1 MLHKKIQ
8 NYKGIG
14 WGMMFGSTLSLLLS
28 FFPGSS
34 LNWKLA
40 FLGTIIVQIGFG
52 LVCFFFVG
60 YYTALYLLEES
71 ENERDDDE
79 PKNGVIL
86 KLLPGSKKE
95 DQGEKKNP
103 DPKKSE

>member
-1 MLHKKIQ
+1 MLYKKIGI
-8 NYKGIG
+8 YKGIG
-14 WGMMFGSTLSLLLS
+14 WGMMFGSLVSLVLSML
-28 FFPGSS
+28 PGS

-60 YYTALYLLEES
+60 YYTALCLLDES
-71 ENERDDDE
+71 EHEEDDE
-79 PKNGVIL
+79 PESGVLL

-95 DQGEKKNP
+95 DQGEKEDP
-103 DPKKSE
+103 DLKKPK

>member
-1 MLHKKIQ
+1 MLYKKIQ
-8 NYKGIG
+8 NYKGVG
-14 WGMMFGSTLSLLLS
+14 WGMMLGSIVSLVLCML
-28 FFPGSS
+28 PGS

-60 YYTALYLLEES
+60 YYTTLYLLDEYEH
-71 ENERDDDE
+71 EGDDDE
-79 PKNGVIL
+79 PKNGVLL

-95 DQGEKKNP
+95 DQGDKKPP
-103 DPKKSE
+103 DPKKPK